1 MTSFVNYLIESGV
14 SLSLFALVYFLFL
27 RRETFFSINRWFLL
41 VSIGFSAVL
50 PLLHIP
56 FYAPQPTVLA
66 EVTVTPYVN
75 LLSTITVYGG
85 GFTQSTETFVLNYSL
100 FGYVYLIGVVLFA
113 IKFFIQLFQI
123 GRLIRQNRVIPEG
136 KIKLVALDKEISP
149 FSFLNYIF
157 VGQNLQNTNGWEKM
171 LEHER
176 QHIRQGH
183 TFDVLLLEFIAI
195 VQWFNPFFWMFR
207 RALRENHE
215 FLADQAVISHGTA
228 PSWYKQI
235 LINQYVGDQ
244 IVIANNFNYSL
255 IKIRIKMMSKIKS
268 RKIANVKVLVG
279 IVLAACLVAGFAFDQ
294 NVTVAQNPQPATQSK
309 TIIVDGK
316 KVQLSGDAAGI
327 EKLFKAIT
335 ESDNFDLKANKATGE
350 VTLMPKMNVVGE
362 VAVTGLADPKAEPSK
377 NDDEVYL
384 VVDEMPEYPGGSM
397 ALRTLLAQS
406 IKYPIDAVKKGIQG
420 KVYVNFV
427 VEKDGTVGLVKI
439 ARGVDPSLDAEALR
453 VVKLLTNWKPGKQK
467 GKDVRVSY
475 TVPIQFALE

>member
-1 MTSFVNYLIESGV
+1 MTSFVNYLIESGI

-56 FYAPQPTVLA
+56 FYTPRPTVLA

-75 LLSTITVYGG
+75 LLSTITIYGA
-85 GFTQSTETFVLNYSL
+85 GFTQSAETFVLSYSF
-100 FGYVYLIGVVLFA
+100 FGYVYLLGVALLA
-113 IKFFIQLFQI
+113 LKFHFQLFQI
-123 GRLIRQNRVIPEG
+123 VGLVTRNKVTAEG
-136 KIKLVALDKEISP
+136 KIKLVVLDKEISP

-157 VGQNLQNTNGWEKM
+157 VSKNLQNMQGWEKM

-183 TFDVLLLEFIAI
+183 TFDVLLLEIMAI
-195 VQWFNPFFWMFR
+195 FQWFNPFFWMFR

-228 PSWYKQI
+228 PSSYKQI

-268 RKIANVKVLVG
+268 SKLANVKILVG
-279 IVLAACLVAGFAFDQ
+279 IVLAASLIAVFACEQ
-294 NVTVAQNPQPATQSK
+294 KQTIKAEVTPSEKNVTVTFQGKELQVSGDSATIESLKMLINTKVEMGVTELPTAPPPPIGK
-309 TIIVDGK
+309 TITVDGRDD
-316 KVQLSGDAAGI
+316 VY
-327 EKLFKAIT
+327 
-335 ESDNFDLKANKATGE
+335 
-350 VTLMPKMNVVGE
+350 VVVE
-362 VAVTGLADPKAEPSK
+362 
-377 NDDEVYL
+377 
-384 VVDEMPEYPGGSM
+384 EMPEFPGGVT
-397 ALRTLLAQS
+397 ALRNFLAQS
-406 IKYPIDAVKKGIQG
+406 VKYPAEAVSKGVQG
-420 KVYVNFV
+420 KVYVTFIV
-427 VEKDGTVGLVKI
+427 DKDGSTKNAKI

-453 VVKLLTNWKPGKQK
+453 VVSSLPKWKPGMQK
-467 GKDVRVSY
+467 GQAVAVQY
-475 TVPIQFALE
+475 TVPINFRLQ

>member
-56 FYAPQPTVLA
+56 FYTPQPTVLA

-75 LLSTITVYGG
+75 LLSTITIYGA
-85 GFTQSTETFVLNYSL
+85 GFTQSAETFVLTYSL
-100 FGYVYLIGVVLFA
+100 VGYAYLIGVILFS
-113 IKFFIQLFQI
+113 IKLFIQLFQI
-123 GRLIRQNRVIPEG
+123 WRLIKQNKVIPEG
-136 KIKLVALDKEISP
+136 KIRLVVLDREISP

-157 VGQNLQNTNGWEKM
+157 VSNNLQNTTGWEKM

-244 IVIANNFNYSL
+244 IIIANNFNYSL

-268 RKIANVKVLVG
+268 RKIANIKVLLG
-279 IVLAACLVAGFAFDQ
+279 FVLAASLIAVFACEQKQTIKTEAAPEEKTETISFQ
-294 NVTVAQNPQPATQSK
+294 GQPLK
-309 TIIVDGK
+309 I
-316 KVQLSGDAAGI
+316 SGDSAVIANLKSLI
-327 EKLFKAIT
+327 SNEKMVIPPPPPPPAPGS
-335 ESDNFDLKANKATGE
+335 EA
-350 VTLMPKMNVVGE
+350 LMFGKDVYTVVE
-362 VAVTGLADPKAEPSK
+362 
-377 NDDEVYL
+377 
-384 VVDEMPEYPGGSM
+384 EMPEFPGGVQ
-397 ALRTLLAQS
+397 ALRNFLAQAV
-406 IKYPIDAVKKGIQG
+406 KYPAEAVRKGIQG
-420 KVYVNFV
+420 KVYVTFV
-427 VEKDGTVGLVKI
+427 VDKDGSTKNAKI
-439 ARGVDPSLDAEALR
+439 ARGVDPALDAEALR
-453 VVKLLTNWKPGKQK
+453 VVSSLPKWMPGKQK
-467 GKDVRVSY
+467 GQAVAVQY
-475 TVPIQFALE
+475 TVPINFKLE

>member
-41 VSIGFSAVL
+41 VSIGFSAIL

-56 FYAPQPTVLA
+56 FYTPQPTVLA

-75 LLSTITVYGG
+75 LLTTITIYGSG
-85 GFTQSTETFVLNYSL
+85 LTQDAEKFVLSYSL
-100 FGYVYLIGVVLFA
+100 LGYFYLIGVALFIA
-113 IKFFIQLFQI
+113 KFFIQLSQVM
-123 GRLIRQNRVIPEG
+123 RLIVRNKVAEEG
-136 KIKLVALDKEISP
+136 KIKLVILDREISP

-157 VGQNLQNTNGWEKM
+157 VGKNLQNTTGWEKM

-183 TFDVLLLEFIAI
+183 TFDVLLLEIIAI

-279 IVLAACLVAGFAFDQ
+279 IVLAVSLIAVFACEQKDSIKTETNTSEMNATVTFQGKSLQIRGDSVAIENLKSLLNKESTLPSPLSA
-294 NVTVAQNPQPATQSK
+294 NANEQP
-309 TIIVDGK
+309 IGK
-316 KVQLSGDAAGI
+316 
-327 EKLFKAIT
+327 
-335 ESDNFDLKANKATGE
+335 
-350 VTLMPKMNVVGE
+350 
-362 VAVTGLADPKAEPSK
+362 
-377 NDDEVYL
+377 DEVFM
-384 VVDEMPEYPGGSM
+384 VVEEMPEYPGGVK
-397 ALRTLLAQS
+397 ALREYLAATV
-406 IKYPIDAVKKGIQG
+406 KYPKIAQEKGIQG
-420 KVYVNFV
+420 KVYVTFV
-427 VEKDGTVGLVKI
+427 VNKDGSVLNAKI
-439 ARGVDPSLDAEALR
+439 ARGVDPLLDAEALR
-453 VVKLLTNWKPGKQK
+453 VVSSLPKWNPGKQK
-467 GKDVRVSY
+467 GQAVAVQY
-475 TVPIQFALE
+475 TVPINFALE

>member
-1 MTSFVNYLIESGV
+1 MTSFANYLIESGI

-41 VSIGFSAVL
+41 VSIGFSAIL

-56 FYAPQPTVLA
+56 FYTPQPTVLA

-75 LLSTITVYGG
+75 LLSTITVYGA
-85 GFTQSTETFVLNYSL
+85 GFTQGAEKFVLSYSVL
-100 FGYVYLIGVVLFA
+100 GYIYLAGVAFFV
-113 IKFFIQLFQI
+113 IKLFIQLF
-123 GRLIRQNRVIPEG
+123 LIISLVAQNKVIPDG
-136 KIKLVALDKEISP
+136 KMKLVVLDRELSP

-157 VGQNLQNTNGWEKM
+157 VSKNLQNTKGWEKM
-171 LEHER
+171 LEHEQ

-195 VQWFNPFFWMFR
+195 VQWVNPFFWMFR

-268 RKIANVKVLVG
+268 RKITYAKIILGV
-279 IVLAACLVAGFAFDQ
+279 ILAGSLTASFAFEQ
-294 NVTVAQNPQPATQSK
+294 KKSTSLPQNPEGITTTLILDGSK
-309 TIIVDGK
+309 LQITSDK
-316 KVQLSGDAAGI
+316 AGL
-327 EKLFKAIT
+327 EKLMNAIT
-335 ESDNFDLKANKATGE
+335 ESNNYDIDVNVSSGHQI
-350 VTLMPKMNVVGE
+350 TLLPKSKRE
-362 VAVTGLADPKAEPSK
+362 VAYKNKENTSK
-377 NDDEVYL
+377 TNDDVF
-384 VVDEMPEYPGGSM
+384 VIVDEMPEYPGGVV
-397 ALRTLLAQS
+397 ALKNFLAQTV
-406 IKYPIDAVKKGIQG
+406 KYPAEAAKKGIQG
-420 KVYVNFV
+420 KVYVTFV
-427 VEKDGTVGLVKI
+427 VQKDGNIGETKI
-439 ARGVDPSLDAEALR
+439 ARGVSPELNAEALR

-467 GKDVRVSY
+467 GQEVAVQY
-475 TVPIQFALE
+475 TVPINFALQ